1 MLIVTSEVNL
11 ASKGTEMEAVIENLS
26 NFSNTTSQGLLNP
39 GFAAF
44 LAVIAILLV
53 VVIIFNGL
61 VAIVLLRSTSVAVT
75 VRVPLINLLVA
86 MLLGAVNLLLG
97 SLTAVVLVLSDS
109 TEPPLSLCR
118 FIVWVYQVTRLAR
131 LLGLVVFSLMV
142 FQTVT
147 GTCDTR
153 KFRAMILSLAAAWVI
168 ALLMCIHVL
177 APPIYGVQYA
187 EGIVCLPTVGYAK
200 LETVQFVVF
209 ISGIVFASLGFVS
222 ILVSICVVLGALCY
236 IKRHTTSEG
245 AQYKKT
251 IVKLAAF
258 LVTENVLIVTGQ
270 IVLFAVNLWVIFEYI
285 DGVYLSTILHILS
298 FTPTPILIVVFLK
311 PVQRGLHRLF
321 CCMHLKGS
329 GTIHMQQEE

>member
-1 MLIVTSEVNL
+1 
-11 ASKGTEMEAVIENLS
+11 MEAVLENLS
-26 NFSNTTSQGLLNP
+26 NFSNTASNQSLRNP

-44 LAVIAILLV
+44 LIVIAILLV
-53 VVIIFNGL
+53 AVIIFNGL
-61 VAIVLLRSTSVAVT
+61 IAIVLVRSTSVAVT
-75 VRVPLINLLVA
+75 VRAPLINLLVVI
-86 MLLGAVNLLLG
+86 LLGAVNLLLG
-97 SLTAVVLVLSDS
+97 SLTTIVLVLSDS
-109 TEPPLSLCR
+109 TEPPLPLCR
-118 FIVWVYQVTRLAR
+118 FILWVYQVTRLAR

-147 GTCDTR
+147 GKCDTR

-168 ALLMCIHVL
+168 ALLMCVHVL

-200 LETVQFVVF
+200 LEIVQFVVF
-209 ISGIVFASLGFVS
+209 MSWIVFASCGFVS
-222 ILVSICVVLGALCY
+222 ILASICVVLGALCY
-236 IKRHTTSEG
+236 LKRHTISER
-245 AQYKKT
+245 AQYKKA

-258 LVTENVLIVTGQ
+258 LVTGNVLIVTGQ
-270 IVLFAVNLWVIFEYI
+270 IVLFAVNLWVIFESI
-285 DGVYLSTILHILS
+285 DGVYLSYILQILS

-329 GTIHMQQEE
+329 GTIPMQQEE